1 MDEEETVDTLDLD
14 LDLELELDESYL
26 QDKCD
31 ELAYECVSESL
42 FFIREYVYDKGI
54 PIAENLTY
62 DDLFIYFF
70 V

>member
-14 LDLELELDESYL
+14 LEDLELDESYL

-42 FFIREYVYDKGI
+42 FFIREYVYDK
-54 PIAENLTY
+54 
-62 DDLFIYFF
+62 
-70 V
+70 

>member
-1 MDEEETVDTLDLD
+1 MDEEETEETLDLD
-14 LDLELELDESYL
+14 LDLDLDESYL
-26 QDKCD
+26 QDICD

-54 PIAENLTY
+54 PIAENLKY

>member
-1 MDEEETVDTLDLD
+1 MDEEETVDTLELELD
-14 LDLELELDESYL
+14 LELDESYL

-42 FFIREYVYDKGI
+42 FFIREYLYDKGI